1 MSLSAPGAFLRGL
14 NSSSLRTSR
23 TANFLMEERKI
34 GVHSGMDYGGRV
46 AEGLLCEL
54 ENVKDKLLHFDTV
67 GLTGLHPA
75 HAEER
80 TITS

>member
-1 MSLSAPGAFLRGL
+1 
-14 NSSSLRTSR
+14 
-23 TANFLMEERKI
+23 MEERKI

-80 TITS
+80 TITSNQPSFLRLTQQAQKMSAD